1 MRKAIDRGLSRDL
14 LMDGTER
21 EQTHGQNGS
30 KSIPPLSTMCTKPG
44 TTRVRTWTLD
54 RIRAENFPVVL
65 IAAETN

>member
-1 MRKAIDRGLSRDL
+1 MRKAIDRGLSRAIS
-14 LMDGTER
+14 MDGTER
-21 EQTHGQNGS
+21 EQTHA
-30 KSIPPLSTMCTKPG
+30 TMCTKPG